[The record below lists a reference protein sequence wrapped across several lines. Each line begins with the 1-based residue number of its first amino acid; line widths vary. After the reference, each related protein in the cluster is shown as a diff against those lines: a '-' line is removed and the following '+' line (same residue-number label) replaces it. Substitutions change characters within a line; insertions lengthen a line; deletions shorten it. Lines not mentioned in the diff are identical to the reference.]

1 MYLILNKLLL
11 VNWSRV
17 SEHMLAF
24 FILLKCYK
32 NFVMS
37 LDSVFLLIDI
47 FIHRIILLLMPKE
60 GLILKKIIKF
70 FKLLKRRIDIL
81 NAEAELKFILEN
93 K

>member
-1 MYLILNKLLL
+1 M
-11 VNWSRV
+11 
-17 SEHMLAF
+17 
-24 FILLKCYK
+24 
-32 NFVMS
+32 
-37 LDSVFLLIDI
+37 DTVFLLIDI
-47 FIHRIILLLMPKE
+47 CIPRIILLLIPKK